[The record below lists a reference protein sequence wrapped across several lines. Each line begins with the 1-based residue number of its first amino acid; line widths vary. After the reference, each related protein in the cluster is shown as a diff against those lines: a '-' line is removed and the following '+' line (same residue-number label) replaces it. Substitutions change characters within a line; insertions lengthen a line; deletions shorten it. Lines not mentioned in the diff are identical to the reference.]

1 MQFGSR
7 ASWEYTIEQ
16 VARAR
21 GLSIVVGRT
30 GVRIPVSG
38 DVDGF
43 RVRCRFEDDPV
54 RQPGDFDRLFC
65 RVVEVPHKEFAWRDD
80 QAFVDYIAGCFDKV
94 VAEHQAER
102 DELARIERELAQRA
116 PWSPYPVGNGC

>member
-7 ASWEYTIEQ
+7 AAWEFAIEH
-16 VARAR
+16 VAQAL
-21 GLSIVVGRT
+21 GLLIVVGRT

-54 RQPGDFDRLFC
+54 RQPSNLDKLFC
-65 RVVEVPHKEFAWRDD
+65 RVVEVPYRK
-80 QAFVDYIAGCFDKV
+80 
-94 VAEHQAER
+94 
-102 DELARIERELAQRA
+102 LARIERELKQRA
-116 PWSPYPVGNGC
+116 PWSPYPVGNGSP